1 VLRLAV
7 DVRRKLI
14 MSSVFSALKG
24 WRDVK
29 DGKNWRTAGAAQRT
43 KLRNE
48 ANNPFDEPR
57 MDVLPRSAGTAT
69 TQSTFLKG
77 PGMGVA
83 AEWVIPPPLRSQDS
97 GPNLILL

>member
-1 VLRLAV
+1 
-7 DVRRKLI
+7 

-57 MDVLPRSAGTAT
+57 MDVLPRSAGTVT

-83 AEWVIPPPLRSQDS
+83 AEWVIPAPAAKSRFRAK
-97 GPNLILL
+97 PNSPVAEPRPSHICAAC